1 MLERGPVFAGLS
13 SRLVLT
19 LILANGAL
27 ALSELAIVS
36 SRPSRLKTMVD
47 RQVPG
52 AIAQFEKAS
61 LVAKL
66 RAARDRKRARD
77 GKCEGRKSHV
87 EMNPELVALAK
98 RLRRRNPKTGERKSL
113 RSIAAQLAQLGYVNV
128 NGHPFAAESIQ
139 AMIRRR

>member
-52 AIAQFEKAS
+52 AIAQLEKAS
-61 LVAKL
+61 TVAKL
-66 RAARDRKRARD
+66 KAARDRKRARD